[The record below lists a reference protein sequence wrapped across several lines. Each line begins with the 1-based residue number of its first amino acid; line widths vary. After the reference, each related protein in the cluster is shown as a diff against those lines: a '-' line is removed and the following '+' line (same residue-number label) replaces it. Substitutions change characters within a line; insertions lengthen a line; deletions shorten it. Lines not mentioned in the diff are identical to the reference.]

1 MSGKRQMAPV
11 GRGRVALFNS
21 VNRRQIAVA
30 IESASIDMGAPISD
44 IERERVNAR
53 YRQLGGTGS
62 DPIPTSMP
70 VPQQRSQARG
80 RVRVRLR

>member
-30 IESASIDMGAPISD
+30 VENASIGAPIND

-62 DPIPTSMP
+62 DPIPESMP
-70 VPQQRSQARG
+70 VPLQRSQARG